1 MSSIENN
8 KVKILAPDGTAY
20 TQRLGDIFPELT
32 SITKKIRSEKEV
44 LRYYNL
50 VFKNKK
56 QVQKSSPHAGKQHT
70 TKSPGTNKGATRQKY
85 VSFGYKTETRSAPNT
100 RKGRKALRFMMN
112 LTQEKMNKKQ
122 KKAMIYSM
130 IYHLL
135 KKAELYSYEKAPTD
149 KTNKVLTNLKTHSYP
164 ILKNYFANASASG
177 TKTFSPVL
185 VASPEVEQYF
195 HNYSKSLNLRTGC
208 NYFGLYKGA
217 KLRSVCIFQKEYLS
231 ELIKRLL

>member
-1 MSSIENN
+1 MKSIVNN
-8 KVKILAPDGTAY
+8 KVKILKEDGLSEVK
-20 TQRLGDIFPELT
+20 RLGDIFPELAF
-32 SITKKIRSEKEV
+32 ITKKIRSEEDV

-56 QVQKSSPHAGKQHT
+56 QVQKSCAEAGKQHT

-85 VSFGYKTETRSAPNT
+85 VSYGYKTQTRSAPNT

-112 LTQEKMNKKQ
+112 LSKQKMNKKE

-135 KKAELYSYEKAPTD
+135 KKSELYFYDHTPTE
-149 KTNKVLTNLKTHSYP
+149 KTNIVIKNLKKHAYP
-164 ILKNYFANASASG
+164 KLKSQFKKSD
-177 TKTFSPVL
+177 KISPVL
-185 VASPEVEQYF
+185 VASPTLEQYF
-195 HNYSKSLNLRTGC
+195 HNYSKTLNLRTGC
-208 NYFGLYKGA
+208 NYFGIYNGA
-217 KLRSVCIFQKEYLS
+217 RLRSVCIFQKEYLA